1 MTGLLTEH
9 IADLNKVRTIV
20 YTISMRN
27 ITLSA
32 TDALIDQARE
42 KARAQG
48 LTLNDEFRKWLASYV
63 QEQDAQSAV
72 ARFRSVMQALPNVDA
87 GRPFTRDELN
97 ER

>member
-1 MTGLLTEH
+1 MTGLLPEH

-48 LTLNDEFRKWLASYV
+48 LTLNHEFRKWLASYV

-72 ARFRSVMQALPNVDA
+72 ARFRSVMQALPSFDA
-87 GRPFTRDELN
+87 GRTFSRDELN

>member
-1 MTGLLTEH
+1 
-9 IADLNKVRTIV
+9 VRTTV
-20 YTISMRN
+20 YIKSMRN

-32 TDALIDQARE
+32 TDALIDRARE

-48 LTLNDEFRKWLASYV
+48 VTLNDEFRKWLASYV

-72 ARFRSVMQALPNVDA
+72 ARFRSVMQALPSVDA
-87 GRPFTRDELN
+87 GRTFSRDELN